1 MWGGR
6 APEQTTATVTAHAPD
21 RRATGTAV
29 RSVACRV
36 FDELAGVLAE
46 ERGRF
51 VNWAPVAIGCG
62 IAFYF
67 AAPAEPALMGA
78 LSALAITLL
87 VRRAVAGHWIAA
99 ALATFAILAAVGV
112 NLAKLRSMWVA
123 APILDR
129 GLTAVEVEGFIER
142 LEPHAERGVRLTL
155 RVTRLGDVAE
165 DRQPLRARIRL
176 LSSAEGLRPGDGVR
190 LTASLRP
197 PAGPALPGGYDF
209 GRAAYFNSIGAVGYA
224 LRPPQRV
231 AIAAAPPLD
240 LAMAIPWQH
249 VRMMIAQRITSVLP
263 DERGAL
269 ATALLTGERGGISEE
284 TTAAYRDSGLIHVLS
299 ISGLH
304 MAIMAGSVFAL
315 LRLVLAAFPTVAL
328 MYPTKKWAA
337 AGGAIAAM
345 LYLGISGATA
355 ATIRSCV
362 MMQVFFLAV
371 MLGRPAIA
379 MRNVA
384 IAALVILA
392 VWPESLLDAGFQ
404 MSFAAVVALVAA
416 YEWAAQLARRW
427 RWQPGPLM
435 QVVAFLAGIC
445 FSTIVASGAVAP
457 FSVYHF
463 HASQQYAVLANL
475 LAIPVCNLVVMP
487 AALASLIAMPIGF
500 EAAPLTIMALGLDA
514 MGAVARW
521 VAGLEGSVIRLGAIS
536 DIGFAACVLGGLWLT
551 LWGTRWRLVGVV
563 GIAAGLVLAPRVDR
577 PDILVS
583 RDGNLVA
590 VRQSDGA
597 LSAVGGR
604 AAAFELEHW
613 LEWDGDGRT
622 PGDVMRAGGIRC
634 DELGCVSVA
643 RDLEVAISRHP
654 AAAADDCRRADAL
667 VVVAGDVPSICP
679 RPRIVI
685 DKHDLRSEGAHAVYF
700 GPEGAPQVVT
710 AAQLRGRRPW
720 SQPPQRTEMQP
731 VSHRSDRLAWSAAR
745 PRTASDWG
753 SKFQHGQAP
762 SADELQLGSG
772 AVDPVTHLSRIA
784 SFAQLAEPLAEHARL
799 ARISRHEVGQSGADL
814 TGLSVWADAEFPESD
829 E

>member
-6 APEQTTATVTAHAPD
+6 APEQITVMETAHAPD
-21 RRATGTAV
+21 KRATETAV
-29 RSVACRV
+29 RSVAHRV
-36 FDELAGVLAE
+36 FDDLAGVLAE

-51 VNWAPVAIGCG
+51 VNWAPVAMGCG

-129 GLTAVEVEGFIER
+129 DRTAVEVEGFIER

-209 GRAAYFNSIGAVGYA
+209 GRAAYFKSIGAVGYA

-249 VRMMIAQRITSVLP
+249 VRMMIAQRITSALP

-269 ATALLTGERGGISEE
+269 ATALLTGERGGISAA

-315 LRLVLAAFPTVAL
+315 LRLVLAAFPMVAL

-355 ATIRSCV
+355 ATIRS
-362 MMQVFFLAV
+362 
-371 MLGRPAIA
+371 
-379 MRNVA
+379 
-384 IAALVILA
+384 LVRD
-392 VWPESLLDAGFQ
+392 DAGVLPGCHVGTA
-404 MSFAAVVALVAA
+404 SNCD
-416 YEWAAQLARRW
+416 AQRRDRCARHSRGLARKSVRC
-427 RWQPGPLM
+427 GLSD
-435 QVVAFLAGIC
+435 VVC
-445 FSTIVASGAVAP
+445 
-457 FSVYHF
+457 
-463 HASQQYAVLANL
+463 
-475 LAIPVCNLVVMP
+475 
-487 AALASLIAMPIGF
+487 
-500 EAAPLTIMALGLDA
+500 
-514 MGAVARW
+514 
-521 VAGLEGSVIRLGAIS
+521 
-536 DIGFAACVLGGLWLT
+536 
-551 LWGTRWRLVGVV
+551 
-563 GIAAGLVLAPRVDR
+563 
-577 PDILVS
+577 
-583 RDGNLVA
+583 
-590 VRQSDGA
+590 
-597 LSAVGGR
+597 GR
-604 AAAFELEHW
+604 C
-613 LEWDGDGRT
+613 
-622 PGDVMRAGGIRC
+622 RAGC
-634 DELGCVSVA
+634 
-643 RDLEVAISRHP
+643 
-654 AAAADDCRRADAL
+654 
-667 VVVAGDVPSICP
+667 
-679 RPRIVI
+679 
-685 DKHDLRSEGAHAVYF
+685 
-700 GPEGAPQVVT
+700 
-710 AAQLRGRRPW
+710 
-720 SQPPQRTEMQP
+720 
-731 VSHRSDRLAWSAAR
+731 
-745 PRTASDWG
+745 
-753 SKFQHGQAP
+753 
-762 SADELQLGSG
+762 
-772 AVDPVTHLSRIA
+772 
-784 SFAQLAEPLAEHARL
+784 
-799 ARISRHEVGQSGADL
+799 
-814 TGLSVWADAEFPESD
+814 GL
-829 E
+829 